1 MTGNLLQ
8 HFTKKQQKSSL
19 SIYDNFEKV
28 VLENLRNA
36 ISGYC
41 NPLNV
46 RLAAFL
52 RDRQFTG
59 L

>member
-19 SIYDNFEKV
+19 SIYDNFEKSRIRKF
-28 VLENLRNA
+28 EK
-36 ISGYC
+36 C
-41 NPLNV
+41 NFRLLQPLTV

-52 RDRQFTG
+52 RDRQYTG